1 MTVAFTPDSAAF
13 VSGYRAIVRI
23 ARGDLCDIYEA
34 WSEERD
40 VRCLV
45 KILRPDGRAY
55 APDRRRLVTEGELL
69 LSLTHPHLVRA
80 YEVREE
86 PVPLIVLEATAGPT
100 VAALLERG
108 PLPVVEIARLAIQLS
123 AAIAYLHRRGYVHVD
138 LVPSNVSYD
147 RGHARV
153 LDLAAVRHPR
163 AADVTEAADARSLG
177 ALLYQ
182 AATRRAPLGELSAR
196 TPLPPPFT
204 RNGRL
209 LPATASVV
217 MRCLS
222 ATPEDRPSMEEIARV
237 FAPFVQP
244 RFAPA

>member
-1 MTVAFTPDSAAF
+1 MTLAFTPDRDSLA
-13 VSGYRAIVRI
+13 SGYRTIARI
-23 ARGDLCDIYEA
+23 ARRDLCDIYEA

-40 VRCLV
+40 VRCLM
-45 KILRPDGRAY
+45 KILRPDRRAY
-55 APDRRRLVTEGELL
+55 APDRRRVVTEGEML

-86 PVPLIVLEATAGPT
+86 PVPFIVLEATAGPT
-100 VAALLERG
+100 VAALLGRG
-108 PLPVVEIARLAIQLS
+108 PLPVADIAGLAIQLS
-123 AAIAYLHRRGYVHVD
+123 AAVAYLHRRGYVHVD
-138 LVPSNVSYD
+138 LDPSNVSYD

-163 AADVTEAADARSLG
+163 GTDATEAADARGLG

-182 AATRRAPLGELSAR
+182 AATSRAPFAELAAR
-196 TPLPPPFT
+196 APLPPPFQ

-222 ATPEDRPSMEEIARV
+222 TSPEDRPSMEEIARA
-237 FAPFVQP
+237 FAPFV
-244 RFAPA
+244 